1 MMSSLSRTA
10 LFSLM
15 AMGTLSLPQMGLA
28 QEPDTSATAQR
39 ESARKQLAL
48 RDAMQ
53 EVQEARLAY
62 QARRYSEAV
71 ERYRNALAVLP
82 KAPATQGQEKFIRDS
97 LSDALIAKAMDYR
110 AVGRAEE
117 AVEFLHEALELS
129 PSNQRA
135 KEELVRT
142 GDAVRQN
149 PALTPKHVGDVEEV
163 NRLLTLAYGYLD
175 LGKYDEAIKT
185 FQSVSQYDAYNTAA
199 QRGIEQAQ
207 KRRSAY
213 YATAHDSARAHALA
227 EVDAQWEEGMPTD
240 TGIVAPAEASDVSQV
255 ADEELIN
262 SYSTRL
268 SEMVMPSIVFDDASV
283 VDVLEALQNQITRF
297 ESQGVQAGRHINLIP
312 NFGLP
317 DSPGYR
323 ELMEKTISLNLTQ
336 VSVRDVL
343 DMLTRQL
350 GISYFYVPSGVEV
363 SYSGKDFGPLMER
376 TFHVPPHFFDS
387 EASSASSSSD
397 EEGEEDAFSDSSQVT
412 VRRVSPAEA
421 LRKMGISFPKG
432 ATASYFPSNRQ
443 LRVRNTAHNLE
454 EIQDLLSIPME
465 GQRQVVLNV
474 IAMEVSEE
482 DLNELGFEWL
492 LNVSLGGEMFGSGGA
507 AEATSAVT
515 GMPVFAGQL
524 QPRQAAPSISNGL
537 RTGSQAIS
545 ANNIEKL
552 ISRGSAALYSG
563 EKGQPAPG
571 IFGIRGVWNTADVT
585 MIMRG
590 LSQKKGVDIMQNP
603 RIVFS
608 PGMGEQVTFAN
619 VNELFF
625 PETWEPAQV
634 TTSNQSYGY
643 GYNSQQVA
651 GSSNSQSYSSQSSGS
666 SSSGG
671 SSSSNRY
678 SDTTVATGA
687 MPQDFVRFGMTE
699 DGIGGVGT
707 ILQVHSAEISENGR
721 YVTLALTTT
730 VNDFEGFINWGSPI
744 YSVAWSGDSDIQKI
758 MLTPNHILQ
767 PMIKRYVENTKV
779 TVVPGTVL
787 VMGGLKEARKV
798 RYEDKIPVLGDLPL
812 VGRFFRSEGE
822 EKVRKALVF
831 FAKVD
836 VIDPTG
842 RDVNTGER
850 PSQMTDDM

>member
-1 MMSSLSRTA
+1 
-10 LFSLM
+10 M
-15 AMGTLSLPQMGLA
+15 AMGTLSLLQTGLA

-110 AVGRAEE
+110 AVGRAAE

-175 LGKYDEAIKT
+175 LGKYDEAIQT
-185 FQSVSQYDAYNTAA
+185 FRSVSQYDAYNTAA

-213 YATAHDSARAHALA
+213 YAAARNSTRAHALA
-227 EVDAQWEEGMPTD
+227 DVDALWEEGAPAD
-240 TGIVAPAEASDVSQV
+240 VSVVAPAEASDASQV

-283 VDVLEALQNQITRF
+283 ADVLEALQNQITRF
-297 ESQGVQAGRHINLIP
+297 ESQGAPSGRHINLIP

-323 ELMEKTISLNLTQ
+323 ELMEKTITLNLTQ

-376 TFHVPPHFFDS
+376 TFHVPPHFFDT
-387 EASSASSSSD
+387 EASSSSSSD
-397 EEGEEDAFSDSSQVT
+397 EEDEEDAFSDSSRVT
-412 VRRVSPAEA
+412 VRRVSPVEA
-421 LRKMGISFPKG
+421 LRNMGISFPKG

-454 EIQDLLSIPME
+454 EIQELLSIPME
-465 GQRQVVLNV
+465 GERQVVLNV
-474 IAMEVSEE
+474 VAMEVSEE

-492 LNVSLGGEMFGSGGA
+492 LNVSLGGEMFGGGGA
-507 AEATSAVT
+507 AETTSTVT
-515 GMPVFAGQL
+515 GMPVFAGEL
-524 QPRQAAPSISNGL
+524 QPRQASPSISNGL
-537 RTGSQAIS
+537 RTGTQAIS
-545 ANNIEKL
+545 SNNIEKL
-552 ISRGSAALYSG
+552 ISKGSVALYSG

-603 RIVFS
+603 RVVFS
-608 PGMGEQVTFAN
+608 PGSEEQVTFAN

-625 PETWEPAQV
+625 PETWEP
-634 TTSNQSYGY
+634 G
-643 GYNSQQVA
+643 QVA
-651 GSSNSQSYSSQSSGS
+651 ATSQNYSSNYNYQSGGNS
-666 SSSGG
+666 SSSGI
-671 SSSSNRY
+671 SSTRNQH
-678 SDTTVATGA
+678 SDATIATGA

-699 DGIGGVGT
+699 DGIGGIGT

-758 MLTPNHILQ
+758 TLTPNHILQ

-787 VMGGLKEARKV
+787 VMGGLKEARRV

>member
-1 MMSSLSRTA
+1 MMSPLSRTA

-28 QEPDTSATAQR
+28 QEPGTSATAQR

-97 LSDALIAKAMDYR
+97 LSDALIAKAIDYR

-117 AVEFLHEALELS
+117 AMEFLHEALELS

-149 PALTPKHVGDVEEV
+149 PALTPKHLGDVEEA

-185 FQSVSQYDAYNTAA
+185 FQSVAQYDACNTAA

-213 YATAHDSARAHALA
+213 YTTAHDSARARAMA
-227 EVDAQWEEGMPTD
+227 DVDALWEEAPPADTD
-240 TGIVAPAEASDVSQV
+240 VVAPAEASDVSQV
-255 ADEELIN
+255 ADEELSN
-262 SYSTRL
+262 SYATRL
-268 SEMVMPSIVFDDASV
+268 AEMVMPSIVFDDAGV

-297 ESQGVQAGRHINLIP
+297 ESQGAPSGRHINLIP

-363 SYSGKDFGPLMER
+363 TYSGKDFGPLMER
-376 TFHVPPHFFDS
+376 TFHVPPHFFDA
-387 EASSASSSSD
+387 EASSSSSSD
-397 EEGEEDAFSDSSQVT
+397 EEEEEDAFSDSSQVA
-412 VRRVSPAEA
+412 VRRVSPVEA
-421 LRKMGISFPKG
+421 LRNMGISFPKG

-454 EIQDLLSIPME
+454 EIQELLSIPME
-465 GQRQVVLNV
+465 GERQVVLNV

-492 LNVSLGGEMFGSGGA
+492 LNVSLGGELFGGGGA
-507 AEATSAVT
+507 AEATSAAT
-515 GMPVFAGQL
+515 GMPVFAGEL
-524 QPRQAAPSISNGL
+524 QPRRAAPSISNGL
-537 RTGSQAIS
+537 RTGTQAIS
-545 ANNIEKL
+545 SSNIEKL
-552 ISRGSAALYSG
+552 ISKGSVALYSG

-603 RIVFS
+603 RVVFS
-608 PGMGEQVTFAN
+608 PGAEEQITFAN

-625 PETWEPAQV
+625 PETWEPGQIAA
-634 TTSNQSYGY
+634 TSQN
-643 GYNSQQVA
+643 YNS
-651 GSSNSQSYSSQSSGS
+651 SSNYQSDGD
-666 SSSGG
+666 SSSGT
-671 SSSSNRY
+671 STTRNQH
-678 SDTTVATGA
+678 SDATIATGA

-758 MLTPNHILQ
+758 TLTPNHILQ

-787 VMGGLKEARKV
+787 VMGGLKEARRV

-836 VIDPTG
+836 VVDPTG